1 MGKLPRPPAQLLMPP
16 VHVSVYHNSGY
27 IEGHSYR
34 SCLYSK
40 TVQEFQLNSSSF
52 CYELCLF
59 KIHPLSCE
67 RSTKI
72 SQIQSRSFSGVCL
85 ESQILYR
92 RYLILFFW
100 GFFFFYKL
108 NVQNSMKK
116 VPLPFSV
123 MDTVHQ
129 MRCCTMDYFFEIKLS
144 KHSL

>member
-59 KIHPLSCE
+59 KIHPLPCE

-100 GFFFFYKL
+100 VFFFFLQAQCAKF
-108 NVQNSMKK
+108 NEKGSS
-116 VPLPFSV
+116 PIFSYGYSTSDE
-123 MDTVHQ
+123 MLHHGLL
-129 MRCCTMDYFFEIKLS
+129 F
-144 KHSL
+144 